1 MSFYHKDDIYL
12 GDSVYLSKEEGTI
25 ILYTY
30 NGMGKPSN
38 TITIEPKVYDALIRN
53 TPAMASLQRNR

>member
-12 GDSVYLSKEEGTI
+12 GDSVYLSKEEDHI

-30 NGMGKPSN
+30 NGVGKPSN
-38 TITIEPKVYDALIRN
+38 TIHIEPEVYRALIKN
-53 TPAMASLQRNR
+53 TPAMAALQH